1 MNQGKVAQQSALL
14 KKVKTGSVQVGEDFS
29 TQKALP
35 IGWVY
40 PDSIPDSLSRDPEP
54 KLGRRPYSLNN
65 RPILQ
70 STRKSQEV
78 HRGKT
83 PLQRSKAGHQKVGGD
98 SSDQIP
104 PQPTAKTAFAAS
116 VPLPPSKVQRPRP
129 RSKTAP
135 RASQSDFKP
144 APGEKC
150 VFSNVRSDSVKVQ
163 CKLCPATP
171 TMTRMRFHVLLH
183 ELTISQYKAQHGPM
197 EPIQRIY
204 HKCGLCG
211 DAVLLDSDEIHK
223 HLNLK
228 SIEKHGAT
236 SYKNYYERFLF
247 DSVKSK

>member
-1 MNQGKVAQQSALL
+1 M
-14 KKVKTGSVQVGEDFS
+14 
-29 TQKALP
+29 
-35 IGWVY
+35 
-40 PDSIPDSLSRDPEP
+40 
-54 KLGRRPYSLNN
+54 
-65 RPILQ
+65 
-70 STRKSQEV
+70 
-78 HRGKT
+78 
-83 PLQRSKAGHQKVGGD
+83 
-98 SSDQIP
+98 
-104 PQPTAKTAFAAS
+104 
-116 VPLPPSKVQRPRP
+116 
-129 RSKTAP
+129 
-135 RASQSDFKP
+135 
-144 APGEKC
+144 
-150 VFSNVRSDSVKVQ
+150 FSNVRSDSVKVQ

-183 ELTISQYKAQHGPM
+183 ELTISQYKALHGPM